1 MKRSFLLSLAG
12 VAVLALGLAAC
23 TAVGSAHALSVM
35 PDFAAAL
42 APAADPDTMAVTM
55 ATLAAGVTASPSLT
69 AEDAEAAAVAVAP
82 RVTLESIEAKIARE
96 ETHVFDGVLTVH
108 VLTMANGF
116 KVTGESACASP
127 ENFNEELGRKIARDN
142 AIRKVWGFEGYLLR
156 EQLSAEA
163 V

>member
-12 VAVLALGLAAC
+12 VAVLALGVAAC
-23 TAVGSAHALSVM
+23 TAVGSAHALSYM
-35 PDFAAAL
+35 PDIHAAASVV
-42 APAADPDTMAVTM
+42 DPGALGLTM
-55 ATLAAGVTASPSLT
+55 ATLAAGVTASPSLQ

-82 RVTLESIEAKIARE
+82 RVTLDSIEAKIARE

-156 EQLSAEA
+156 EQLAQA
-163 V
+163 A